1 MEILLI
7 VYKSISISLNGS
19 LWRFS
24 NIYGAIYS
32 CVYEFCNRKLYR
44 ETRNENFIIGENNDF

>member
-7 VYKSISISLNGS
+7 VYKSISISLKGS

-24 NIYGAIYS
+24 NIYGVIYS
-32 CVYEFCNRKLYR
+32 WVYGFCNRKLYR
-44 ETRNENFIIGENNDF
+44 VIRNENFIIGENNDF

>member
-7 VYKSISISLNGS
+7 EHKSISISLNGS

-24 NIYGAIYS
+24 NIYGVIYS
-32 CVYEFCNRKLYR
+32 WVYGFCNRKLYR
-44 ETRNENFIIGENNDF
+44 EIRIENFIMGENNDF